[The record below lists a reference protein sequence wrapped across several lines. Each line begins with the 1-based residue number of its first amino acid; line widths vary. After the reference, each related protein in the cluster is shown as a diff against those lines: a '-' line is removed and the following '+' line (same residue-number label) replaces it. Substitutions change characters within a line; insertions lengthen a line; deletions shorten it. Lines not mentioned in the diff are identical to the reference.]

1 MIDTTQILTITPPRR
16 LASDSIRIL
25 LVDDNEDDAMIA
37 QDYLT
42 RVPGRTYLV
51 DWAST
56 FQKGVTALL
65 TQHHDICI
73 VDYCLDK
80 GTGLDI
86 LAEATRCACPI
97 PIIMISGT
105 TDTTLREE
113 ALGKGA
119 ANFLF
124 KSEVNAYRLEC
135 AIDGALAYR

>member
-1 MIDTTQILTITPPRR
+1 MIDTAHIHPIAPPSH
-16 LASDSIRIL
+16 LASGRIRIL

-37 QDYLT
+37 QDYLA
-42 RVPGRTYLV
+42 RVPGRTYHV

-56 FQKGVTALL
+56 FQTGITTLL
-65 TQHHDICI
+65 AQQHDICL

-86 LAEATRCACPI
+86 VAAAVKADCPT

-113 ALGKGA
+113 ALALGA
-119 ANFLF
+119 AVFLF
-124 KSEVNAYRLEC
+124 KSEVNSYGLEC
-135 AIDGALAYR
+135 AIDRALAHT